1 MKRILDNGFLMTGTG
16 AFIDT
21 DWLLD
26 DRIATVQER
35 NCEACKHH
43 GLDKQTQRY
52 TCEKSKCEFEERGK
66 RNDTRKSK

>member
-1 MKRILDNGFLMTGTG
+1 MKRILDDDFLITGSG

-35 NCEACKHH
+35 NCEVCKHH
-43 GLDKQTQRY
+43 VLDERTQKY
-52 TCEKSKCEFEERGK
+52 ACEKWECEFEER
-66 RNDTRKSK
+66 NDKE